1 MTTIYKC
8 ELCNREVSQL
18 TEHHL
23 VPKERGGKDFPTAN
37 LCVTCHKQIHA
48 LYTNRE
54 LAARFFTIDRLKNDE
69 KFKRYLKFISNHSGD
84 DHITIKNQNL
94 YDVENKTLCENI
106 IT

>member
-1 MTTIYKC
+1 MITVYKC

-37 LCVTCHKQIHA
+37 LCITCHKQIHA

-54 LAARFFTIDRLKNDE
+54 LAARLFTIDRLSNDE
-69 KFKRYLKFISNHSGD
+69 KIKPYFIMLLLLFLHSSLNKKRLMLQLLKH
-84 DHITIKNQNL
+84 
-94 YDVENKTLCENI
+94 
-106 IT
+106 